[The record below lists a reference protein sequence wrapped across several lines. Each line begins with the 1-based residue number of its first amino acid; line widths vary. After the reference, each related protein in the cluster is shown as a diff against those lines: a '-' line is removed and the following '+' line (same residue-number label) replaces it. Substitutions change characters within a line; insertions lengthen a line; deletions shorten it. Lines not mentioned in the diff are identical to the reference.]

1 MSQLDLFVC
10 LVLLLNLLVVDH
22 FQFYLFA
29 SLVRTLNSLVVD
41 HFQFEFPVQSESKS
55 FP

>member
-1 MSQLDLFVC
+1 MSQLDLFVSP
-10 LVLLLNLLVVDH
+10 VLLLNSLVIDH

-29 SLVRTLNSLVVD
+29 SLVRTLNSLVID
-41 HFQFEFPVQSESKS
+41 HFQFEFLVQSESKS